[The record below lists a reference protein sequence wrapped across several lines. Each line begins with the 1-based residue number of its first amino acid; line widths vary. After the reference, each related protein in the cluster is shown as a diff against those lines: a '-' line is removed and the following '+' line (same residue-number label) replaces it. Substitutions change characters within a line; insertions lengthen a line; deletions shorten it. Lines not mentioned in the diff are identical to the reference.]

1 MGLFGFG
8 KKKKRK
14 QEEQR
19 KKQEELSRQIKLEE
33 EKLSKESAEAEKQSF
48 IDEKKVEKKELVK
61 ETTPKKNS
69 DKKAVVKETI
79 SKKPEGYEG
88 PCGKFEIYPEA
99 GLFKYRL
106 KASNGEV
113 LVVSFGYASRK
124 GARNGINTFKKAVE
138 VGNFEVFTDK
148 AGFSHFDLFGSRGAR
163 VICIGEF
170 YKTKSSAEAAVESV
184 KKFSQCENY
193 IDLEEIPATEVR
205 ETLIDDQDVE
215 GKPNGK
221 FRLSKQNSKSFFV
234 KLLAS
239 NGQILLVTQRYASK
253 QSALNGIESIKKAV
267 ANQNFTIYKDKQ
279 NRFQFNLYTA
289 NKQLIVSG
297 ETYPQKANCLSSV
310 KSVMRFAE
318 QAELVE
324 V

>member
-14 QEEQR
+14 QEEER
-19 KKQEELSRQIKLEE
+19 KRQEELERQIKLDEA
-33 EKLSKESAEAEKQSF
+33 KLAKEAEIEKQKA
-48 IDEKKVEKKELVK
+48 IEKKEQEIEKKKFKK
-61 ETTPKKNS
+61 ETTPK
-69 DKKAVVKETI
+69 TI
-79 SKKPEGYEG
+79 PAKKPDGYEG

-99 GLFKYRL
+99 GLYKYRL

-113 LVVSFGYASRK
+113 LIVSFGYSSRK
-124 GARNGINTFKKAVE
+124 GAKNGINTFKKAVE

-193 IDLEEIPATEVR
+193 IDLDEIPANEVR
-205 ETLIDDQDVE
+205 ETLIDNQDVE
-215 GKPNGK
+215 EKPNGK
-221 FRLSKQNSKSFFV
+221 FRLSKQNAKSFFV

-253 QSALNGIESIKKAV
+253 QSALNGVESIKKAV
-267 ANQNFTIYKDKQ
+267 KNQNFTIYKDKQ

-297 ETYPQKANCLSSV
+297 ETYPQKSNCLSSV

-318 QAELVE
+318 QAEVIE